1 MQNTSK
7 KKLGIIGGL
16 GPAASVFFY
25 NRITEHTVASCDQE
39 HLDIIL
45 LSHATLPDRTA
56 VIESGEDEELI
67 RLLDEDLKTL
77 ESLGVSNIAIP
88 CNTSHYFYDQMQSC
102 VSIPIIHMIHE
113 SVRYASENRP
123 NVKKIGDRKSVV

>member
-56 VIESGEDEELI
+56 VIESG
-67 RLLDEDLKTL
+67 
-77 ESLGVSNIAIP
+77 
-88 CNTSHYFYDQMQSC
+88 
-102 VSIPIIHMIHE
+102 
-113 SVRYASENRP
+113 
-123 NVKKIGDRKSVV
+123 